1 MENKFNQL
9 CVWMGTVLGDS
20 PVEELVNFF
29 QSELNT
35 RIQFAEE
42 VITNPSIDENNNL
55 IPDTGGRH
63 DLLFYVHDDDISSF
77 AIKRLGMGIRWWE
90 DVVKYNDNSHLYT
103 SEVLSKYPPKW

>member
-9 CVWMGTVLGDS
+9 CVWMGCVLGDNS
-20 PVEELVNFF
+20 VEDLVNFF
-29 QSELNT
+29 QLQLDT

-42 VITNPSIDENNNL
+42 VVTNPDVDSYGNP

-77 AIKRLGMGIRWWE
+77 AIKRFNMGIRWWE
-90 DVVKYNDNSHLYT
+90 DVVSYNDNSYLY
-103 SEVLSKYPPKW
+103 SNEILEKYKPKW